1 VLESGAARGEAK
13 SWLPLGNL
21 YADKFSELD
30 AAGAAYRSGIAADDD
45 HSHHDLAG
53 LLEDRG
59 DPHGAEF
66 HHRLG
71 AADGDALAAAA
82 LRRLLGED

>member
-1 VLESGAARGEAK
+1 MK

-21 YADKFSELD
+21 YADEFSELD
-30 AAGAAYRSGIAADDD
+30 AAEAAHSSGIAAGDD

-59 DPHGAEF
+59 DPDEAEF

-71 AADGDALAAAA
+71 AADGGALAAAA
-82 LRRLLGED
+82 LRRLLEED

>member
-1 VLESGAARGEAK
+1 MLESGAAPREVK

-21 YADKFSELD
+21 YADEFSELD
-30 AAGAAYRSGIAADDD
+30 AAEAAYRSGIAAGDD

-59 DPHGAEF
+59 DPDGAEF

-71 AADGDALAAAA
+71 AAHGNALAAAA
-82 LRRLLGED
+82 LRRLRGED